1 MVTCAVTTSF
11 LGCLVTTCLYFR
23 YTLCLNIGLLPRLL
37 LFVPF
42 LVAGC
47 VPLLVSY
54 RLENVFGSFYPFYR
68 YGLYFIFIG
77 CIILFTVTL
86 IADALF
92 WLLSFTPLLPKFS
105 FCCRWLNWGNLAL
118 SLLFAAGA
126 LYAGVKVPVVK
137 NVHIPS
143 ERLDREYTVV
153 VLSDL
158 HIHRVINPLKIE
170 RIVSLA
176 NARNPDVVL
185 LAGDIIDDD
194 VRRVSK
200 ITALLKGLK
209 ASKGIYF
216 VTGNHEFYAGYD
228 ETVRE
233 LANLGFMF
241 LENDGAAVGED
252 LYLAGVPDT
261 FAGAAY
267 GKTPDLNRAFAKAG
281 KGAFRLLVS
290 HTPSDFAGRDFDL
303 EVSGHTHGGQIP
315 FLEEAFNFNGVP
327 SRYESGL
334 LLEHRSWLLIS
345 RGVGTTGL
353 PARLFC
359 QPEIHFSNGAGQWGP
374 QMRFLA
380 PSEITVLKLTP
391 EKQEK

>member
-92 WLLSFTPLLPKFS
+92 WLLSFTPLLTKFS
-105 FCCRWLNWGNLAL
+105 FCCRWLNWGILAL

-137 NVHIPS
+137 NVHISS
-143 ERLDREYTVV
+143 EKLTREYTVV

-158 HIHRVINPLKIE
+158 HIHRVMSPQKIE

-176 NARNPDVVL
+176 NARNPDIVL

-241 LENDGAAVGED
+241 LENDGAAVGKD
-252 LYLAGVPDT
+252 FYLAGVPDT

-281 KGAFRLLVS
+281 KGAYRLLVS
-290 HTPSDFAGRDFDL
+290 HSPSDFAGRDFDL
-303 EVSGHTHGGQIP
+303 EVSGHTHGGQIFP
-315 FLEEAFNFNGVP
+315 FHVFAKLHNK
-327 SRYESGL
+327 YLSGL
-334 LLEHRSWLLIS
+334 YPMP
-345 RGVGTTGL
+345 GG
-353 PARLFC
+353 A
-359 QPEIHFSNGAGQWGP
+359 EIYVSNGAGQWGP

-380 PSEITVLKLTP
+380 PSEITVLRLTP
-391 EKQEK
+391 ENRRNK

>member
-1 MVTCAVTTSF
+1 MLRSKRYRFVLTFRESFNGYLRCNDVFFGLSGHNLPLFPLYPVPEHRPFAAPAAVCAV
-11 LGCLVTTCLYFR
+11 
-23 YTLCLNIGLLPRLL
+23 
-37 LFVPF
+37 

-54 RLENVFGSFYPFYR
+54 RLENVFSVLFYPFYR

-92 WLLSFTPLLPKFS
+92 WLLSFTPLLTKFS
-105 FCCRWLNWGNLAL
+105 FCCRWLNWGILAL

-137 NVHIPS
+137 NVDISS
-143 ERLDREYTVV
+143 EKLTREYTVV

-158 HIHRVINPLKIE
+158 HIHRVISPQKIE

-228 ETVRE
+228 EAVRE

-241 LENDGAAVGED
+241 LENDGAAVGKD
-252 LYLAGVPDT
+252 LYLAGVPDLS
-261 FAGAAY
+261 AGAAM
-267 GKTPDLNRAFAKAG
+267 AK
-281 KGAFRLLVS
+281 RP
-290 HTPSDFAGRDFDL
+290 T
-303 EVSGHTHGGQIP
+303 
-315 FLEEAFNFNGVP
+315 
-327 SRYESGL
+327 
-334 LLEHRSWLLIS
+334 
-345 RGVGTTGL
+345 
-353 PARLFC
+353 
-359 QPEIHFSNGAGQWGP
+359 
-374 QMRFLA
+374 
-380 PSEITVLKLTP
+380 
-391 EKQEK
+391 